1 MQKTES
7 MEFPN
12 AIVLTGGIATGKSS
26 VGSLLSL
33 FGFKIID
40 ADRIAHAKLDESAG
54 TVAELFGERF
64 VVGGRVDRG
73 KLGGLIFND
82 DEARMKL
89 EKLLHPLIKEE
100 IYNQSQL
107 CESRQIPYILDI
119 PLFFEKKNY
128 PIDEVAVVYCTPQQ
142 QIERLIGREGYTIE
156 EAESRIRAQL
166 PIDEKKEKASFVID
180 NTRDLKH
187 LQKET
192 ERFIAYIKK
201 RYPALKI

>member
-1 MQKTES
+1 

-40 ADRIAHAKLDESAG
+40 ADKIAHRKLDESADQI
-54 TVAELFGERF
+54 AELFGSRF
-64 VVGGRVDRG
+64 VIGGKIDRG
-73 KLGGLIFND
+73 KLGGVIFSD
-82 DEARMKL
+82 DAARLKL

-107 CESRQIPYILDI
+107 CESKEIPYILDI
-119 PLFFEKKNY
+119 PLFYEKRNY
-128 PIDEVAVVYCTPQQ
+128 PIEEVAVVYCKPEQ

-156 EAESRIRAQL
+156 EAQNRIKAQL
-166 PIDEKKEKASFVID
+166 PIDEKREKASFVID
-180 NTRDLKH
+180 NTKDLKH

-192 ERFIAYIKK
+192 ESFISYIKN
-201 RYPALKI
+201 RYPSLKI